1 MSTQWGPNDWRE
13 RGFASFDEYEQ
24 WLDDQAQAAALA
36 RWRER
41 RTRGER
47 GCFSLLF
54 ASLPGIVIWTVVIVL
69 WLHSWK
75 VEIDAGPLIFH
86 VFPP

>member
-1 MSTQWGPNDWRE
+1 MSTQWGPNDWQAHS
-13 RGFASFDEYEQ
+13 FASLKEYEQ

-54 ASLPGIVIWTVVIVL
+54 ASLPAIVIWAVVIVL
-69 WLHSWK
+69 RMQPWRVL
-75 VEIDAGPLIFH
+75 A
-86 VFPP
+86 